1 MKIKLMPML
10 AGVLVLGAVAA
21 PFAVN
26 AQANPSVKPLMAQ
39 AQRQGKEGKWGK
51 INLTDAQKQQMRQI
65 KEETRTQIQQVL
77 TPAQRAQMEAM
88 KQNRQGQNGQ
98 RQARQGQ
105 GRRGGMMA
113 SLNLTAEQEARIKEI
128 MTTQKSRMD
137 QVLTAE
143 QRQQWS
149 KCAHSGSNNGN
160 SVSRVTSNQVLASL
174 ESRWCNYG

>member
-26 AQANPSVKPLMAQ
+26 AQANPSVKLLMAQ
-39 AQRQGKEGKWGK
+39 AQRQGKESKWAK
-51 INLTDAQKQQMRQI
+51 LNLTDAQKQQMRQI
-65 KEETRTQIQQVL
+65 KEETRAQIQEVL
-77 TPAQRAQMEAM
+77 TPEQRAQMETM

-113 SLNLTAEQEARIKEI
+113 SLNLTEEQKARIKEI
-128 MTTQKSRMD
+128 MQSQKARMD

-143 QRQQWS
+143 QRQQIEQMRSQWQQQRQQRQQ
-149 KCAHSGSNNGN
+149 GN
-160 SVSRVTSNQVLASL
+160 
-174 ESRWCNYG
+174 

>member
-26 AQANPSVKPLMAQ
+26 AQANPSAKLLMAQ
-39 AQRQGKEGKWGK
+39 AEQGQRQGKEGKWAK
-51 INLTDAQKQQMRQI
+51 LNLTDAQQQQMRQI
-65 KEETRTQIQQVL
+65 KQETRAQIEAVL
-77 TPAQRAQMEAM
+77 TPEQRAQMETM

-113 SLNLTAEQEARIKEI
+113 SLNLTPEQEASIKQI
-128 MTTQKSRMD
+128 MESQKARMD
-137 QVLTAE
+137 QVLTPE
-143 QRQQWS
+143 QRQQLEQMRSQWQQQRQQRQQ
-149 KCAHSGSNNGN
+149 GN
-160 SVSRVTSNQVLASL
+160 
-174 ESRWCNYG
+174 

>member
-10 AGVLVLGAVAA
+10 AGVLLLGAVAA

-26 AQANPSVKPLMAQ
+26 AQASPSAQRLLAQ
-39 AQRQGKEGKWGK
+39 AQQGQRQGKEGKWAK
-51 INLTDAQKQQMRQI
+51 LNLSDAQKQQMRQI
-65 KEETRTQIQQVL
+65 KEETRAQIEAVL
-77 TPAQRAQMEAM
+77 TSEQRAQMETM

-113 SLNLTAEQEARIKEI
+113 SLNLTSEQQARIKEI
-128 MTTQKSRMD
+128 MQSQKARMD

-143 QRQQWS
+143 QRQQMEQMRSQWQQQRQQRQQ
-149 KCAHSGSNNGN
+149 GN
-160 SVSRVTSNQVLASL
+160 
-174 ESRWCNYG
+174 